1 MNTKKKSNTII
12 TVVLIVVIVVIAAL
26 IIVQHTIGLD
36 ALFGK
41 SSSQAGGMP
50 FAAAGMRGSQ
60 SVSATN
66 VEVLEITRSDYI
78 HTTAINGELEIKDS
92 SRTVSAEASGTITEI
107 LVSRGDAVNAGDV
120 IARIDPSTPGNQ
132 YKVRDV
138 KSAVSGTVLSV
149 DAYVGQ
155 TASQNTTLITVGNPS
170 SLILK
175 LNVPEKYLAN
185 LVIGADATFTTAAWP
200 DHTYNAQVSWI
211 GNSVNKSTRTVE
223 AELTITNPDSRL
235 MAGMF
240 VRARLVTEKHEN
252 VFVVPNDALTT
263 YLGNDMV
270 YVVRDNRSYRTP
282 VVKGASDN
290 NQTIIK
296 EGLSEGDLVVI
307 KGSASDSAPVNIVNE
322 GV

>member
-1 MNTKKKSNTII
+1 MSKKKNIIVTVILI
-12 TVVLIVVIVVIAAL
+12 TVAAVLAAL

-41 SSSQAGGMP
+41 KNAGESGMP
-50 FAAAGMRGSQ
+50 SGMAGMRASQ
-60 SVSATN
+60 SATASN
-66 VEVLEITRSDYI
+66 VEVLEIVRSDYV

-92 SRTVSAEASGTITEI
+92 SRTVTAEASGTVTEI
-107 LVSRGDAVNAGDV
+107 LVSRGDTVKAGDV
-120 IARIDPSTPGNQ
+120 IARIDPSTPGNP

-138 KSAVSGTVLSV
+138 RSAVSGTVLSV

-155 TASQNTTLITVGNPS
+155 SASQNTSLITVGNPS

-175 LNVPEKYLAN
+175 LNVPEKYLAS
-185 LVIGADATFTTAAWP
+185 LVIGAQATFTTAAWP
-200 DHTYNAQVSWI
+200 DYTYEAEVSWI
-211 GNSVNKSTRTVE
+211 GNSVSKTTRTVE
-223 AELTITNPDSRL
+223 AELTIKNPDSRL

-240 VRARLVTEKHEN
+240 VRARLVTEKHEG
-252 VFVVPNDALTT
+252 VIIVPNDALTT

-270 YVVRDNRSYRTP
+270 YVVRDRKAYRIP
-282 VVKGASDN
+282 VTKGSSDN
-290 NQTIIK
+290 TQTIIE
-296 EGLSEGDLVVI
+296 EGLSEGDLVVV